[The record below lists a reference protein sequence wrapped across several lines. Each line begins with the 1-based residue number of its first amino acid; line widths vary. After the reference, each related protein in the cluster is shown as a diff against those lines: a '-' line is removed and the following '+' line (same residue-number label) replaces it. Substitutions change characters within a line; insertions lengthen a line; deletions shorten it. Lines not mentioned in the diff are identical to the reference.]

1 MFLRCGLVRTSLTW
15 TTRTGLATDL
25 VYDVLADRKDRH
37 VGAVQLRVKPR
48 WGGTARITD
57 FLDGRGARR
66 ISATANK
73 PEGPVA
79 ADRIAVTF
87 RTQGTGVD
95 GAVVSTLRHDKG
107 VPAYHRSRGG
117 TGLTAHQS
125 ATMPVHAGR
134 WYGFTTFVG
143 VGTRLTSRQPV
154 PNAADESQRAADR
167 DSERLLGRHKAEWDR
182 LWRRSRRYGAAD
194 GPGEGGGA
202 AGVLQARP
210 ASGRSGPAGPSGAR
224 PGSR

>member
-1 MFLRCGLVRTSLTW
+1 MSQRCGLVRTSLTW

-37 VGAVQLRVKPR
+37 VGAVRLRVKPR

-87 RTQGTGVD
+87 RTQGTGVN
-95 GAVVSTLRHDKG
+95 GAPVSTG
-107 VPAYHRSRGG
+107 
-117 TGLTAHQS
+117 Q
-125 ATMPVHAGR
+125 
-134 WYGFTTFVG
+134 WC
-143 VGTRLTSRQPV
+143 
-154 PNAADESQRAADR
+154 
-167 DSERLLGRHKAEWDR
+167 
-182 LWRRSRRYGAAD
+182 RRSVTTRAF
-194 GPGEGGGA
+194 PHTTA
-202 AGVLQARP
+202 AGEAQD
-210 ASGRSGPAGPSGAR
+210 
-224 PGSR
+224 